1 MKLLKEPTNRNKRIM
16 ETINSFPELSDAQKI
31 IFWNSDEIKNPKYNH
46 NTFGGKMVMGTDK
59 IN

>member
-1 MKLLKEPTNRNKRIM
+1 M